1 MKSTNNNNE
10 RSNMI
15 IIKISKGDFQEMNNF
30 KNMSGIAKEIDGGE
44 RRRGKAHCRRQHHS
58 K

>member
-1 MKSTNNNNE
+1 MKNTNNNKK

-44 RRRGKAHCRRQHHS
+44 RRHRKAYCRR
-58 K
+58 